1 MIFKFINN
9 EVKIFFSDVVETANG
24 ETVLVENENSVEKN
38 DTGIIKEE
46 AKQEYFFIMDNT
58 AGTIW
63 SGLVMNMN
71 AYIDPS
77 TFDGYVDTLIV
88 NGFTE
93 LRISLAKYSD
103 DGRFAES
110 KDQAIRASAK
120 GVKVIWGISGYWN
133 DTITSDNWP
142 TLRQAILDAATWAQ
156 TNGVYEFQL
165 GNEMEFFNDDTTLT
179 DAQLI
184 ENLKSVATEVQT
196 IFTRGNIS
204 YALNDSNIPDWIS
217 AGKGDI
223 DLLGANLYQGGD
235 TFNDN
240 WKTLLTNFV
249 TEFGSSAYLSEFNL
263 SYTSLDS
270 YSTDEEVQA
279 AAVAEMIDYIKAS
292 GIERAIFFVFQ
303 DNRLGIIRDDG
314 TYRRLIW
321 DTLTST
327 ETSEVE

>member
-1 MIFKFINN
+1 MVFNSNGKSD
-9 EVKIFFSDVVETANG
+9 FSQAQTDGFMDVLIANG
-24 ETVLVENENSVEKN
+24 FN
-38 DTGIIKEE
+38 
-46 AKQEYFFIMDNT
+46 
-58 AGTIW
+58 
-63 SGLVMNMN
+63 
-71 AYIDPS
+71 
-77 TFDGYVDTLIV
+77 
-88 NGFTE
+88 E
-93 LRISLAKYSD
+93 LRIDIPAFDNTISYD
-103 DGRFAES
+103 RS
-110 KDQAIRASAK
+110 KAAVIRAVAK
-120 GVKVIWGISGYWN
+120 DVKVIWGISGYWN

-292 GIERAIFFVFQ
+292 GIAKAVYFVFNDDSYQ
-303 DNRLGIIRDDG
+303 QPIIKEDG
-314 TYRRLIW
+314 TYRLVW
-321 DTLTST
+321 D
-327 ETSEVE
+327 VFRVK